1 MKGGGQNFAN
11 KFAGKLVK
19 YDLSVMKEKFEELEG
34 IEVK

>member
-19 YDLSVMKEKFEELEG
+19 YDLSVMKENIIL
-34 IEVK
+34 